1 MAKKEEEIRVA
12 GDTLARNLDEIDRLT
27 AELKAKDERIWQ
39 LKLDI
44 KVISECKIHCKNCN
58 ARIKQALKEN
68 DNEMVNSKE
77 AEIKLLKRLYQ
88 YGEEGLT
95 IDANIAREIEETI
108 ESLESELK
116 AKDEE
121 IDSLKA
127 AISTTKNYN
136 EQLYH
141 LIGDI
146 VRGHAEEIRRQ
157 IYINNRQIEQALK
170 VEDKDN
176 G

>member
-1 MAKKEEEIRVA
+1 
-12 GDTLARNLDEIDRLT
+12 
-27 AELKAKDERIWQ
+27 
-39 LKLDI
+39 
-44 KVISECKIHCKNCN
+44 
-58 ARIKQALKEN
+58 
-68 DNEMVNSKE
+68 MVNSKE

-141 LIGDI
+141 LIGDL
-146 VRGHAEEIRRQ
+146 VRGLDAKEIRRQ
-157 IYINNRQIEQALK
+157 IFINNRQIEQALK